1 MPAQSFRSELSLR
14 LRRFKSR
21 DEINSDPDYAFKI
34 AKAARVYEAV
44 GWIFRVVIADDEVD
58 IAPLLP
64 NALAIFADKF
74 AYIGTR
80 ERIAMEETFE
90 AKGAVAYAEA
100 IETIAAAGG
109 FSDERSRKV
118 LHALVCTRSAAI
130 DINRKITRDTA
141 VTKPETKGRR

>member
-1 MPAQSFRSELSLR
+1 M
-14 LRRFKSR
+14 
-21 DEINSDPDYAFKI
+21 
-34 AKAARVYEAV
+34 

-90 AKGAVAYAEA
+90 AKGAVAYRRRSKPSRPL
-100 IETIAAAGG
+100 GG